1 MTRNLTLGTLP
12 SAVIFRDLKPQNIG
26 FDVKGTV
33 KIFDFG
39 VARDL
44 VYVKEVKDRLGF
56 TGTPRYM
63 ANEVGTGNEYGLSA
77 DVYSF
82 GILLHEICTLKEP
95 FSNLRNIDAF
105 RKKVAHGGE
114 RPKLSSIRHSGLRSL
129 MERCWDPLPEGRPS
143 FTEVRQE
150 LENIVGKPQVDVE
163 QPSLLVV
170 SSKGNE
176 SLFRT
181 VFSITKGEFDEC
193 FQQEPFH
200 HHTAVRSV
208 EYPSERTSCL

>member
-1 MTRNLTLGTLP
+1 
-12 SAVIFRDLKPQNIG
+12 
-26 FDVKGTV
+26 
-33 KIFDFG
+33 
-39 VARDL
+39 

-63 ANEVGTGNEYGLSA
+63 ANEVGTGNEYGLPA

-114 RPKLSSIRHSGLRSL
+114 RPKLSLVKHSGLRSL
-129 MERCWDPLPEGRPS
+129 MERCWDPLPEKRPS
-143 FTEVRQE
+143 FTDVRRE
-150 LENIVGKPQVDVE
+150 LENIVGKPQVVLKR
-163 QPSLLVV
+163 PSVQLV
-170 SSKGNE
+170 STKRNE

-181 VFSITKGEFDEC
+181 LFSKSSTENLTNVSSSSLF
-193 FQQEPFH
+193 
-200 HHTAVRSV
+200 
-208 EYPSERTSCL
+208 TSRLR

>member
-1 MTRNLTLGTLP
+1 MEVRRYNCRGTLPLTRNLTLGTLP

-163 QPSLLVV
+163 QPSVLVV

-181 VFSITKGEFDEC
+181 VFSSHQRRI
-193 FQQEPFH
+193 
-200 HHTAVRSV
+200 
-208 EYPSERTSCL
+208 